1 MVYCRWSAEN
11 LGNKI
16 VSWLAKLY
24 LWATYRLYDEFA
36 WAYDLASWLVSLGH
50 WSGWRRST
58 LDYVSG
64 QRLLEVGFGTGELLI
79 EMAHRR
85 MHVVGLE
92 LSLSMHRVT
101 ARKLARRGVELSRT
115 RGIVQAMPFADGQFD
130 AIVSTFPAGYIL
142 EPETLQ
148 EVARLLRAPDP
159 ATGAEGGCFVVAG
172 MVVWK
177 DGWLWRRAVQLLFGG
192 GGESAIGRF
201 ERLARA
207 AGLQVE
213 VLDQRDRGWHVP
225 VILAKRALD
234 NQTAD

>member
-1 MVYCRWSAEN
+1 MVYCRWSAAN
-11 LGNKI
+11 LGNEI
-16 VSWLAKLY
+16 VTWLAKLY

-36 WAYDLASWLVSLGH
+36 WAYDLASWLVSLGR
-50 WSGWRRST
+50 WSGWRRSA
-58 LDYVSG
+58 LDYAAG

-79 EMAHRR
+79 EMAYRG

-92 LSLSMHRVT
+92 LSRSMHRVT
-101 ARKLARRGVELSRT
+101 ARKMARRGVKVPRT

-142 EPETLQ
+142 DPETLQ

-159 ATGAEGGCFVVAG
+159 VNGVVGGRFVVVG
-172 MVVWK
+172 LVVWK
-177 DGWLWRRAVQLLFGG
+177 DGWLQRRAVQLLFGG

-225 VILAKRALD
+225 VILAMRALD
-234 NQTAD
+234 NQTDD